1 MPCGEGVARLAGVG
15 LSARRLVG
23 AAAGVV
29 DAGGDV
35 HTVTRAIGT
44 PTITK
49 GPTRTRKAA
58 AVDVVEKYQPRTGA
72 LLARGPLVVS
82 RMVFALLGFSA
93 LVTEIA
99 TLVARGR
106 FVPANFF
113 S

>member
-1 MPCGEGVARLAGVG
+1 
-15 LSARRLVG
+15 
-23 AAAGVV
+23 
-29 DAGGDV
+29 
-35 HTVTRAIGT
+35 
-44 PTITK
+44 
-49 GPTRTRKAA
+49 
-58 AVDVVEKYQPRTGA
+58 VDVVEKYQPRTGA